1 MAQKGVILCGGMG
14 SRLHPL
20 SLVTNKHLLPV
31 FNKPMVFHP
40 IEFLRDSGIT
50 DLLIVL
56 GGNSVGDFVNLLGNG
71 VQLGVTITYK
81 YQYKAGGIADALKL
95 AKDFVGNDPFAIML
109 GDNIFELPMPV
120 IPAMLEFL
128 SNKSLPSAVVFT
140 SPTDRPSSFGVPTF
154 NEFGKIIKVTEK
166 PEFPDSNFAIT
177 GLYLYDKY
185 VWSMIDSL
193 KPSNRGELE
202 ISHINSWYIENGE
215 LNHILTEN
223 WWHDAG
229 SIMSLM
235 KVSQLVMERDLKNAA
250 K

>member
-1 MAQKGVILCGGMG
+1 MKGVILCGGMG

-31 FNKPMVFHP
+31 FNKPMVFHT
-40 IEFLRDSGIT
+40 IEFLRDSGVT

-56 GGNSVGDFVNLLGNG
+56 CGNSVGDFINLLGDG
-71 VQLGVTITYK
+71 AQLGVRITYK

-95 AKDFVGNDPFAIML
+95 ARDFVGDDPFVILL
-109 GDNIFELPMPV
+109 GDNIFEFPMPE
-120 IPAMLEFL
+120 IPSLLDFL
-128 SNKSLPSAVVFT
+128 NTKTVPSAVVCT

-154 NEFGKIIKVTEK
+154 NDSGEIIKVTEK
-166 PEFPDSNFAIT
+166 PESPDSNFAIT

-202 ISHINSWYIENGE
+202 ISHINSWYIENGD
-215 LNHILTEN
+215 LHHFAVNGF
-223 WWHDAG
+223 WHDAG

-235 KVSQLVMERDLKNAA
+235 KVSQLVMERDLKNAT